1 MVVLITGLDVCH
13 VFELKSNFTDSTVL
27 KTVETSHIYNNYEET
42 NAKNTLQSYFVHI
55 SNKVILN
62 FTTTLNCKNFFWS
75 TVRLRLHYYKLF
87 HTDQNHMIIP
97 EIFLQCCIQKH
108 FSCSLIPTTFVSE
121 VKMEFF
127 TKESFLSFF
136 LESSHITEHNE
147 TNTKDLDNSEQ
158 TKNSWIFFCL
168 CVC

>member
-1 MVVLITGLDVCH
+1 MLVCIYFQQADTKLCNNIKLQETFLD
-13 VFELKSNFTDSTVL
+13 
-27 KTVETSHIYNNYEET
+27 NNKI
-42 NAKNTLQSYFVHI
+42 ALF
-55 SNKVILN
+55 
-62 FTTTLNCKNFFWS
+62 
-75 TVRLRLHYYKLF
+75 KLF
-87 HTDQNHMIIP
+87 HTYQNHIFIF